1 MAQSLRCNGETQT
14 VKATG
19 SIPSSWY
26 FDYNKITAH
35 DSVTD
40 AAFAAAMNDGISE
53 SGIAETDAYL
63 TSSGKFT
70 PILPRALRPCARL
83 PGRAGAFADG
93 KVVLGGSQDDPT
105 FAGGDGSETAPFLIR
120 TEAQLRAFAATTADG
135 ETYAGQYVALD
146 ADIP

>member
-1 MAQSLRCNGETQT
+1 
-14 VKATG
+14 
-19 SIPSSWY
+19 
-26 FDYNKITAH
+26 
-35 DSVTD
+35 
-40 AAFAAAMNDGISE
+40 MNDGISE

-70 PILPRALRPCARL
+70 SYTAESLAAMRPAAWQSWGL
-83 PGRAGAFADG
+83 ADG

-135 ETYAGQYVALD
+135 ETYAGQYVAL
-146 ADIP
+146 